1 MMKPLLARFR
11 RRRSSRI
18 DLPVIAPG
26 QEATERRDAGFEAQ
40 WRRSIKG
47 RVVVILAGFGVWT
60 VVLEARLVH
69 LQVIQHEELAARAR
83 QQQLEIVEPA
93 AVRGD
98 LVDRHGQMLAYS
110 VDASQIVANPVEIK
124 DDAATVKALCG
135 ALGDCTR
142 EEIKE
147 LTTKFESTKRWVEV
161 RKAREVSPRQ
171 AQSVAALALR
181 GITLVDE
188 TRRYYPKLDL
198 AAHLLGYV
206 GADNRGLGG
215 LESRLD
221 EMIRGRTGRV
231 LVQTDARNHQMFTR
245 VEQAATAGA
254 TVELTIDLA
263 LQYIVERELKAGVLA
278 NRAAGGT
285 AVMMDPQTGEILALA
300 NYPTFN
306 PNSYGRA
313 SDDDRRNRAIQ
324 DLYEP
329 GSTFK
334 IVTASAAIEEG
345 VVKPTDLI
353 DCSPGYITF
362 AGRPPIRDVHR
373 YGTLTFEDV
382 IVKSSN
388 VGAIRAGLRVGADR
402 LSRYVRRFGFGDRL
416 APDFAG
422 ESRGIVHGPADMP
435 ESELASV
442 SMGYHVGVTAVQ
454 MAAAVS
460 AVANGGLL
468 MEPHVVRATLR
479 DGVRQETQPK
489 ILRRA
494 IAHETAAALTT
505 IMEGVVQRGT
515 AKAAALTRYQVAGKT
530 GTAAKL
536 VDGRYSK
543 SDYNASFIGFV
554 PSRRPAFAIVIVV
567 DSPHAGRFYGGDVAA
582 PIFKRIADA
591 ALQQVGAP
599 ASLNPTPPVVVADD
613 VTTTPDATR
622 AVHTMSVMPTLTH
635 LGGQGVMPDVRGMS
649 GRDALRVLG
658 AAGLA
663 VKLQGDGFVSTQTPL
678 PGEPIEGGATSVL
691 QLRRTASP
699 PASSGGDR

>member
-1 MMKPLLARFR
+1 MIEQLLR
-11 RRRSSRI
+11 RLTPRRSARI
-18 DLPVIAPG
+18 TPQPIDALQA
-26 QEATERRDAGFEAQ
+26 AERPDDTFETQ
-40 WRRSIKG
+40 WRRSIRG
-47 RVVVILAGFGVWT
+47 RVVVILAVLGSWA
-60 VVLEARLVH
+60 VVLEARLVQ
-69 LQVIQHEELAARAR
+69 LQVIQHDDLAARAR

-124 DDAATVKALCG
+124 DDASTVKALCG
-135 ALGDCTR
+135 ALGDCSR
-142 EEIKE
+142 EEVNE
-147 LTTKFESTKRWVEV
+147 LTEKFESTKRWVEV
-161 RKAREVSPRQ
+161 RKAREVSPHQ
-171 AQSVAALALR
+171 AESVAALKLR

-221 EMIRGRTGRV
+221 ELIRGRTGRV

-254 TVELTIDLA
+254 TVELTIDLS
-263 LQYIVERELKAGVLA
+263 LQYILERELRAGVLA
-278 NRAAGGT
+278 NRAQGGT
-285 AVMMDPQTGEILALA
+285 AVIMDPQTGEILALA

-306 PNSYGRA
+306 PNTFGRA
-313 SDDDRRNRAIQ
+313 SDDDRKNRAVQ
-324 DLYEP
+324 DMYEP

-345 VVKPTDLI
+345 VLKPSDLI

-373 YGTLTFEDV
+373 YGMLSFEDV
-382 IVKSSN
+382 VVKSSN

-402 LSRYVRRFGFGDRL
+402 LSRYVRRFGFGERI

-435 ESELASV
+435 DSELASV

-468 MEPHVVRATLR
+468 MEPHVVRATVR
-479 DGVRQETQPK
+479 DGVRQATQPK
-489 ILRRA
+489 VLRRA
-494 IAHETAAALTT
+494 IAHETSAALTT

-515 AKAAALTRYQVAGKT
+515 AKQAALTRFQVAGKT

-536 VDGRYSK
+536 VDGKYSK
-543 SDYNASFIGFV
+543 SDYNASFVGFV
-554 PSRRPAFAIVIVV
+554 PSRRPVFTIVIVI

-591 ALQQVGAP
+591 ALQQVGVP
-599 ASLNPTPPVVVADD
+599 ASLNPAPPVVVAST
-613 VTTTPDATR
+613 VEPPPDATR
-622 AVHTMSVMPTLTH
+622 AVRAMDVIPTLAT
-635 LGGQGVMPDVRGMS
+635 LGGQALMPDVRGLS

-663 VKLQGDGFVSTQTPL
+663 IKLHGDGVVSAQAPL
-678 PGEPIEGGATSVL
+678 PGEPIERGGTSVL
-691 QLRRTASP
+691 QLRRTVAP
-699 PASSGGDR
+699 PATSGGER